1 MQIFHEPIKPNYTIA
16 KYQALLR
23 GFDHW
28 HQRVEFVLVLEGTC
42 RIKVGKS
49 SSRLC
54 QKGDLTVVQSGDIHS
69 ITEAENCI
77 VYICTFDPSFLFY
90 FQPDV
95 KIVQTF
101 ITAEELK
108 KAGIDGRIREIF
120 EEMYA
125 EKCLDAVWSDVLIRA
140 DIVRLYSLLV
150 RSFERENVS
159 DEQTLTQF
167 RNFQNALQ
175 FIADHYRE
183 NITLADIA
191 RITNYNPVYV
201 STLFVTY
208 TGVNFKTYLD
218 SFRINQAVKLVRGTN
233 LTFTDISAK
242 CGFDNIRTFN
252 NVFKRITGMTPS
264 QLRKTNI

>member
-1 MQIFHEPIKPNYTIA
+1 MQIFHESIAPSYTVA
-16 KYQALLR
+16 KFHNLSR

-28 HQRVEFVLVLEGTC
+28 HKRMEFILVLEGTC
-42 RIKVGKS
+42 KIKVGKN
-49 SSRLC
+49 SRIC
-54 QKGDLTVVQSGDIHS
+54 QKGDLAVIQSGDIHAIS
-69 ITEAENCI
+69 EAENSI
-77 VYICTFDPSFLFY
+77 LYICTFDSSILFY
-90 FQPDV
+90 FQSDIQYIRV
-95 KIVQTF
+95 F
-101 ITAEELK
+101 ITAAEL
-108 KAGIDGRIREIF
+108 ANVGIDGRLNEIF
-120 EEMYA
+120 EEMYT
-125 EKCLDAVWSDVLIRA
+125 EKCRDAAWGDVMIRA

-150 RSFERENVS
+150 RHFRRETTS
-159 DEQTLTQF
+159 GEQSLVQF
-167 RNFQNALQ
+167 QNFQNALQ
-175 FIADHYRE
+175 YIADNYRE

-191 RITNYNPVYV
+191 RVTNYNPVYV

-218 SFRINQAVKLVRGTN
+218 SFRINQAVKLAKGTD